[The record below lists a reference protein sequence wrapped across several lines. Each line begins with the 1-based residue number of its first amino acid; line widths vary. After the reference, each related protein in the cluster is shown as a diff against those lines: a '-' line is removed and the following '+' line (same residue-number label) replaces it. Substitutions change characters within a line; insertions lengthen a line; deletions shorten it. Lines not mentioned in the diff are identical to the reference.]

1 MTNFQDPKVVQADAL
16 AFIKLLHVMGGIYL
30 WEFFTSLWFE
40 WEIFTGK
47 RKYRWSIWLYSGCR
61 LAALVAIIVIFVGFD
76 ATEPINCKVW
86 LTSVYLFAY
95 LAFVFASAL
104 IVLRIVAIWER
115 NLIVTTVAVSAW
127 LVTITFYMRNT
138 IRADAVWSPT
148 AKTCL
153 VLHTERTTEPVTVTL
168 VEDFILLVL
177 MLSGLRRY
185 GEAGMFG
192 LWRFLYHQ
200 GLFWLALVT
209 IAEIPPTVF
218 VMLDLNEYCNLMF
231 QVPELIMMAIGAS
244 RIYRR
249 LADYTCM
256 TEFNWND
263 EKSWAIMGGAM
274 SDSTGPATI
283 QFNSTTTQLSH
294 RPIGDQMSHTETY
307 TTEMSHSRTSD
318 KHGSLAIERDSP
330 V

>member
-1 MTNFQDPKVVQADAL
+1 V
-16 AFIKLLHVMGGIYL
+16 AFIKLLHVMGGIYI
-30 WEFFTSLWFE
+30 WEYFTTLWFE
-40 WEIFTGK
+40 WQVITGK
-47 RKYRWSIWLYSGCR
+47 RKYRWTIWLYSGCR
-61 LAALVAIIVIFVGFD
+61 LTALIAIIAIFAGFD

-86 LTSVYLFAY
+86 LTTVFLFAY

-104 IVLRIVAIWER
+104 IVLRILAIWER
-115 NLIVTTVAVSAW
+115 NVFISTIAISAW
-127 LVTITFYMRNT
+127 LVTITFYMRSLV
-138 IRADAVWSPT
+138 RADATWNPST
-148 AKTCL
+148 ASCL
-153 VLHTERTTEPVTVTL
+153 VLNTERTIGPVTVTL
-168 VEDFILLVL
+168 VEDFILLIL

-185 GEAGMFG
+185 GETGMFG

-218 VMLDLNEYCNLMF
+218 VILNLNEYLNLMF

-249 LADYTCM
+249 LADYTC
-256 TEFNWND
+256 TAEFNWND

-283 QFNSTTTQLSH
+283 QFHHTTQMSQ
-294 RPIGDQMSHTETY
+294 RPPIGDPEMSHTETY
-307 TTEMSHSRTSD
+307 LTEDSHFRKFDKRGSCTTTTAATEH
-318 KHGSLAIERDSP
+318 DSP